1 EPIVREGEDGPGYI
15 SIVADDRTAEP
26 LRNLPFEYRLGARH
40 LYADAGGQ
48 SLFTDNE
55 NNAERIYGTR
65 NRRPYVKDAFHRHAI
80 GGEDCVNPDGVG
92 TKACLHYRHVVPGQG
107 HLVLRMRLTPD
118 RLESPLADVD
128 AIADRRKAEA
138 DEFYA
143 AIQPAG
149 ATADEKL

>member
-1 EPIVREGEDGPGYI
+1 I

-48 SLFTDNE
+48 PLFTDNE

-65 NRRPYVKDAFHRHAI
+65 NRRPYVKDAFHRPVIH
-80 GGEDCVNPDGVG
+80 GGDRVIPARVG
-92 TKACLHYRHVVPGQG
+92 PRPCLPSGPGGPSHGPLVP
-107 HLVLRMRLTPD
+107 RMRLPPD

-128 AIADRRKAEA
+128 TVVDRRKAEA

-143 AIQPAG
+143 AIQPAA
-149 ATADEKL
+149 ATADEKLVQRQAFAG